1 MRVVGRPYGRFD
13 TAAALGQ
20 ALSGAVFFVSLG
32 AAHRAAETIE
42 YLEHGFLTF

>member
-1 MRVVGRPYGRFD
+1 MVGRPYGRFD

-32 AAHRAAETIE
+32 PAHRTAEAVE